1 MARQRISKQALT
13 LLICEIYSIGLAGLC
28 LFMSYQNYLT
38 DSVGFTNWSHANFG
52 EFLIK
57 YVPKHL
63 LDPMLL
69 FFISSSHLQCG
80 VFATVSTSARK
91 NAKSSRRC
99 VD

>member
-80 VFATVSTSARK
+80 VFATVS
-91 NAKSSRRC
+91 C
-99 VD
+99 